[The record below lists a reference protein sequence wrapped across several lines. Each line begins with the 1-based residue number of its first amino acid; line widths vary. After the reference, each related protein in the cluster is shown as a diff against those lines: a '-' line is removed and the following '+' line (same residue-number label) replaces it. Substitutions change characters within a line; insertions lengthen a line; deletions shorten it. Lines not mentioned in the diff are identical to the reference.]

1 MIFMRVHKANE
12 LAKYFSLGYSGYIL
26 NFTNAQWDAF
36 TQDIIGIELQT
47 VLGGSK
53 GKSFESFLISND
65 YSDALKFKL
74 IVELDNAMK
83 DYEETQK
90 YSQKEQYVEYPK
102 SPLVKRT
109 LEQARAYSEKESF
122 SDLSFS
128 FSIDITLDY
137 IKTLPK
143 RIEKDLQSENYDSV
157 ITKSNTL
164 IDEVMKYIIE
174 QNSNEQNV
182 KNIDSKRLRN
192 IVFTEL
198 NMKVNNDSDKRVK
211 QLVSSLNKMAD
222 AVLEMRNWQSD
233 AHAHGTNRIKVNKAE
248 AILMANSAMT
258 FCEYIFSV
266 FKRQNE
272 K

>member
-1 MIFMRVHKANE
+1 MRIDKAKE
-12 LAKYFSLGYSGYIL
+12 IAKYFSLGNPGYIL

-53 GKSFESFLISND
+53 GTSFESFLTSNN
-65 YSDALKFKL
+65 YSDSLKFKL
-74 IVELDNAMK
+74 IVELDDAMK
-83 DYEETQK
+83 DYDETQK
-90 YSQKEQYVEYPK
+90 HSQTGQYVKYPK

-109 LEQARAYSEKESF
+109 LEQARKYSENGF
-122 SDLSFS
+122 FNDLSFS
-128 FSIDITLDY
+128 FSGDITLNY
-137 IKTLPK
+137 IKTLPE

-157 ITKSNTL
+157 ITKSNTMM
-164 IDEVMKYIIE
+164 DEVMKYIIE
-174 QNSNEQNV
+174 QNSNEQNI
-182 KNIDSKRLRN
+182 KNINSKKLRN
-192 IVFTEL
+192 IVFSEL
-198 NMKVNNDSDKRVK
+198 NMRVNNDSDKRVQ
-211 QLVSSLNKMAD
+211 QLVNSLNKMAD
-222 AVLEMRNWQSD
+222 SVLEMRNWQSD

-266 FKRQNE
+266 FKRQSE